1 MRVAVAQVDIAW
13 EDREANHASVAPWI
27 ATAAEAGARLVVLP
41 EMFASGFSM
50 RTEVTAE
57 PAEGPTWTFLRDCAV
72 RHGLW
77 VAGSVALQG
86 TAVGAHRNSLLL
98 ADPDGVVHR
107 YDKLHPSG
115 FGEEQ
120 KHFSG
125 GAAFTT
131 VDVEGLRV
139 TLFVCYDLRFADE
152 FWATAG
158 ATDCYLVVANWP
170 SARQRHWE
178 VLLAAR
184 AIENQAYVVA
194 CNRVGSG
201 GGDTFSG
208 GSAII
213 DPWGDVLCTAHGG
226 ESLLLAEVDPEEVA
240 ALRRRI
246 PVLGDRRTAPVRVD
260 A

>member
-13 EDREANHASVAPWI
+13 EDRRANLASVAPWI
-27 ATAAEAGARLVVLP
+27 STAADAGARLVVLP

-50 RTEVTAE
+50 RTDVTAE
-57 PAEGPTWTFLRDCAV
+57 PAEGPTWQFLRDSAM

-77 VAGSVALQG
+77 IAGSVALR
-86 TAVGAHRNSLLL
+86 TTDAESHHNSLLL
-98 ADPDGVVHR
+98 AAPDGIVHR

-120 KHFSG
+120 KHFSA
-125 GAAFTT
+125 GANHTT
-131 VDVEGLRV
+131 VEVEGLRV

-158 ATDCYLVVANWP
+158 ETDCYVVVANWP
-170 SARQRHWE
+170 SQRQRHWE

-194 CNRVGSG
+194 CNRVGNG
-201 GGDTFSG
+201 GGDSFSG

-213 DPWGDVLCTAHGG
+213 HPWGDVLCTAQGG
-226 ESLLLAEVDPEEVA
+226 ESLLLADVDPQEVA
-240 ALRRRI
+240 TLRRRI
-246 PVLGDRRTAPVRVD
+246 PVLADRRTSPVRVGT
-260 A
+260 